1 MDEEGAASEI
11 TRISPNR
18 AGALIALQ
26 SASDLLLL
34 ARELFSHGDFRGAL
48 LESRNAI
55 RLSSSALL
63 FSDGVV
69 SDNLETTLAYLSER
83 HPGAL
88 PIEEWHRLEEAPDE
102 DSPGLYGMILAA
114 MGKLKKTGRQE
125 AKDAIAL
132 AESFIL
138 SASAEMSS

>member
-1 MDEEGAASEI
+1 MDGEGTASEI

-34 ARELFSHGDFRGAL
+34 AREHFSHRDFRGAL
-48 LESRNAI
+48 QESRNAI
-55 RLSSSALL
+55 RLASSAVL

-69 SDNLETTLAYLSER
+69 SGNLESTLAYLSER

-88 PIEEWHRLEEAPDE
+88 PTEEWHRLEEAPDE
-102 DSPGLYGMILAA
+102 DSPGLYGMLMAA

-125 AKDAIAL
+125 AKDAITL
-132 AESFIL
+132 AESFIM
-138 SASAEMSS
+138 SAGAEMSL